1 MPKNQKGELKM
12 ETICVVTSVLLYWA
26 VILSGAATLTAG
38 LFKVIDIIERP
49 ARKHRGKGEHICRPM

>member
-1 MPKNQKGELKM
+1 M
-12 ETICVVTSVLLYWA
+12 ETIYVVISVLLYWA

-49 ARKHRGKGEHICRPM
+49 ARNHRGKGEHICRPM

>member
-1 MPKNQKGELKM
+1 M
-12 ETICVVTSVLLYWA
+12 ETICVVISVLLYWA

-49 ARKHRGKGEHICRPM
+49 ARKHRGKGGHICRPM

>member
-1 MPKNQKGELKM
+1 M
-12 ETICVVTSVLLYWA
+12 ETICVVISVLLYWA

-49 ARKHRGKGEHICRPM
+49 ARKHRGKGGDIYVVQCDRSVCCTRF